1 MDIIFFIAMFVAL
14 LAALG
19 PHHRRT
25 FSLPR
30 APFGADAHVDR
41 DLDRV
46 LHDVPVSGVTAPAAA
61 APRRHRPVPR
71 WARDDHS
78 SDRDRSTGFHLLRL
92 P

>member
-1 MDIIFFIAMFVAL
+1 MDIIFFIAMFVLL

-46 LHDVPVSGVTAPAAA
+46 LHDVPITNATEHAAEMR
-61 APRRHRPVPR
+61 RRHRPMPR